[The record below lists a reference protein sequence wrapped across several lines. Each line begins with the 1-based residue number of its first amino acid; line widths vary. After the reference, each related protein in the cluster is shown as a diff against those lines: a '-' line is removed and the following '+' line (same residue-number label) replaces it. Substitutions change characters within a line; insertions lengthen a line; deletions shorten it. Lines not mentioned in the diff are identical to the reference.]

1 MGSLAL
7 HLAVAAAFLI
17 SWRHARDIKIGAVVP
32 VTLVSDAPPAE
43 LSPAIQAPE
52 AQTAQVDEPTPSA
65 PLEAAAPA
73 PQPALQPAASQPAP
87 PKAAALTPKP
97 QAKTPAKPEKSLDLD
112 ALAASVSKMAKPAA
126 AKPSSAAKGAS
137 RPETAVQARTGAG
150 SAAAT
155 AALSGLA
162 EELQRR
168 WNPNCAVAD
177 AREVVV
183 AVTFTLNSGGG
194 VSGEPRAQLA
204 QGAQNAGA
212 RAAADRAV
220 SAVYAAAPFRSLPRE
235 IYGQPIR
242 VNFDAKKAC
251 S

>member
-73 PQPALQPAASQPAP
+73 PQPAP